1 VERRGQGAR
10 AARGLAGLL
19 LLAVAVACSPSAA
32 RPPGAVPAVEPT
44 AGRGSGAASGA
55 APDSTGAPGTAGATA
70 SPAPTK
76 IAVAYASK
84 GANQLPLWLSVE
96 RGYFAQEGLDAELV
110 FLSSTL
116 STQGLIADSVQFMLA
131 GNEGVELNLEA
142 GSPLTTIIAGVTP
155 KLAFKAFAQPAIR
168 TVEDLRGKTIA
179 ATRQGSV
186 SDFAWRKLLEPN
198 GLQLGQDVAAVYPG
212 TSEAVLTAVIADHA
226 QAGMGSTPTDLVA
239 QKQGLRILA
248 DLAQMDI
255 PFLMGAV
262 TTRTDLARATPDLV
276 ERYLRAHLQGVHSML
291 TDAETSL
298 AVLGKYSEQDD
309 REFVRAG
316 YEFFRPTMTRDQLV
330 PEASLVAV
338 LQESTRP
345 NARTANPKDFY
356 DNGYL
361 ERIEAGG
368 YLDRL
373 YGGR

>member
-1 VERRGQGAR
+1 
-10 AARGLAGLL
+10 
-19 LLAVAVACSPSAA
+19 
-32 RPPGAVPAVEPT
+32 VEPT

-142 GSPLTTIIAGVTP
+142 GSPLTTIIAGVIP

>member
-1 VERRGQGAR
+1 
-10 AARGLAGLL
+10 
-19 LLAVAVACSPSAA
+19 
-32 RPPGAVPAVEPT
+32 
-44 AGRGSGAASGA
+44 
-55 APDSTGAPGTAGATA
+55 
-70 SPAPTK
+70 
-76 IAVAYASK
+76 
-84 GANQLPLWLSVE
+84 
-96 RGYFAQEGLDAELV
+96 V

>member
-1 VERRGQGAR
+1 VERRGQVAR